1 MIVAMLIW
9 LWSTAIL
16 VDMAY
21 RNGAVQKSSRKERG
35 GIGMMNKNSIQ
46 KNKESKRE
54 GCVLSSWDVV
64 IGNDCDIVGFSV
76 PEARFLR

>member
-21 RNGAVQKSSRKERG
+21 RNGYRRA
-35 GIGMMNKNSIQ
+35 
-46 KNKESKRE
+46 KRE
-54 GCVLSSWDVV
+54 CG
-64 IGNDCDIVGFSV
+64 
-76 PEARFLR
+76 E